1 MNMSNI
7 FLSVL
12 TAALC
17 SGLISF
23 STTPIASFIA
33 YRIGAV
39 DVPKDG
45 RRMHK
50 KPIPRLGRVGSLFCI
65 SCDHN
70 CFLRNV
76 SYDIVSYSRGTF
88 NCSCGSN

>member
-45 RRMHK
+45 
-50 KPIPRLGRVGSLFCI
+50 PQ
-65 SCDHN
+65 N
-70 CFLRNV
+70 A
-76 SYDIVSYSRGTF
+76 
-88 NCSCGSN
+88 